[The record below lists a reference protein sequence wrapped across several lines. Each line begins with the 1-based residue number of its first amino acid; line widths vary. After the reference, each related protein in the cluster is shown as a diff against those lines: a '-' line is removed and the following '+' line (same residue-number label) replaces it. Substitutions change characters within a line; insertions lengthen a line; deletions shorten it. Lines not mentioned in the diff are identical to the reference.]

1 MRAAGS
7 MPAPPER
14 PAKPAAPVFR
24 SAAVEYSW
32 FKAVLFALLAAN
44 TATYLYSGST
54 SEALDSTAWL
64 VLLVSFEL
72 ETSSGK
78 RWREG
83 PGNAVLRGGR
93 LVAAMALIAATV
105 GYVREMEW
113 LDALNVGLWVAVVAL
128 LEFEV
133 RRPGA
138 VMRHRSSFTVAAIVL
153 YSGLVALVAAWW
165 WRGEWFDAY
174 DAALWLVAFA
184 TLEMD
189 VLGFIG
195 KDRSAT

>member
-1 MRAAGS
+1 

-14 PAKPAAPVFR
+14 PLNPAAPVFR
-24 SAAVEYSW
+24 SAAAAYPW
-32 FKAVLFALLAAN
+32 FKAVLLALLAGN
-44 TATYLYSGST
+44 TATYLYAGST

-72 ETSSGK
+72 ETGSGT
-78 RWREG
+78 RWRER
-83 PGNAVLRGGR
+83 PGNAVLRGAR
-93 LVAAMALIAATV
+93 LVAAMALIAATI
-105 GYVREMEW
+105 GYVREAEW

-133 RRPGA
+133 RRPGD
-138 VMRHRSSFTVAAIVL
+138 VMRHRSSFAAAAVLL
-153 YSGLVALVAAWW
+153 YSGLVALVAAWS

-189 VLGFIG
+189 VLGFTG
-195 KDRSAT
+195 RGRSAP